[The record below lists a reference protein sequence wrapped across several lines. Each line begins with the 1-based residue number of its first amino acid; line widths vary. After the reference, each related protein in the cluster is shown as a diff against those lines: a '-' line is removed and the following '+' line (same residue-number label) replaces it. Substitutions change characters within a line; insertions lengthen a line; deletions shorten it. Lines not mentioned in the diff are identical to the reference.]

1 MSVVKNKKVESNMR
15 RRKSRGEQTPANW
28 LDVNSHAI
36 GTFCATLAEHGFA
49 VRIGKSRDG
58 GSYAIGIYG
67 DGDPY
72 TEYARPSDNIL
83 ELMDEIATDLTG
95 IDLLLEKTGL

>member
-1 MSVVKNKKVESNMR
+1 MSVVKNKNVESKSR

-28 LDVNSHAI
+28 LDVNSTAI
-36 GTFCATLAEHGFA
+36 GLFCSTLAEHGFA

-83 ELMDEIATDLTG
+83 ELMDEIALDLTG
-95 IDLLLEKTGL
+95 SDLLLAKIGL

>member
-1 MSVVKNKKVESNMR
+1 MSVVKAKKEESNKR
-15 RRKSRGEQTPANW
+15 RRKSRGEQIPANW
-28 LDVNSHAI
+28 LDVPSHAI
-36 GTFCATLAEHGFA
+36 GTFCASLAEAGFA

-72 TEYARPSDNIL
+72 TEYARPSDDIL
-83 ELMDEIATDLTG
+83 EWMDDIAVDLIG
-95 IDLLLEKTGL
+95 EDLLLAKTGL